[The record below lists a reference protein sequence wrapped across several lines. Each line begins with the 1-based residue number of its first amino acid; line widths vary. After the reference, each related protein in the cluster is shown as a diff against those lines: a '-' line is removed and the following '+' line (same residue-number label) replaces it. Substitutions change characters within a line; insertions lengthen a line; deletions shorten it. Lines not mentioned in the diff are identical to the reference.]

1 MMMDRMSPL
10 PLYIQ
15 LEQALLAHIR
25 TAGLR
30 PGDRFLSEA
39 EIAQSYAVSRAT
51 IRQALARMVTDGH
64 LERIQGLGSFIAK
77 PRPTHQPLLTSFTE
91 NMRDQGYN
99 PRRRVLSSE
108 TVSTPEDLRTGLLWT
123 GPSQY
128 VLRLLLADDTPI
140 GISETW
146 LPVDAL
152 AGRLDL
158 FDPAALEAGSLYDLL
173 QGPDIGLRLYRG
185 TETIRSA
192 KLNADEARLLEC
204 DPGDS
209 ALIVRRTTYTQSE
222 RPVESTVMTFAA
234 DRYEY
239 RVDLF
244 RPAG

>member
-10 PLYIQ
+10 PLYVQ
-15 LEQALLAHIR
+15 LEQALLAHIH

-39 EIAQSYAVSRAT
+39 EIAQTYAVSRAT

-77 PRPTHQPLLTSFTE
+77 PRPMHQPLLTSFTE
-91 NMRDQGYN
+91 NMRDQGYS

-108 TVSTPEDLRTGLLWT
+108 TVSTPEDLRASMLWT

-128 VLRLLLADDTPI
+128 VLRLLLIDDTPI

-146 LPVDAL
+146 LPIDAL

-158 FDPAALEAGSLYDLL
+158 FVPEALEAGSLYDLL
-173 QGPDIGLRLYRG
+173 QGPDIGLRLHRG

-192 KLNADEARLLEC
+192 KLNADDARLLEC

-239 RVDLF
+239 RVDLV
-244 RPAG
+244 RPAE